1 MLEPPHRT
9 SVAAPTVRSG
19 PGGRIERLDG
29 LHERSERRQRD
40 PAADLP
46 DPSALVR
53 DPGVDQGVHAKQL
66 EGVERPVETY
76 GLFIKANSSIHGPS
90 QGIARILPHRKLL
103 IDGRHVESVSGHAF
117 KTLNPATE
125 EVIATVAEGNE
136 VDVDLAVAAARRAF
150 EGPWRTMR
158 AADRGKILFRLVE
171 LMKQHADEIAAL
183 ESLDAGKP
191 IAGVLRQDLP
201 AAIDTLTYYA
211 GWADKMTGE
220 VVPVRDD
227 ALTYTVREPVG
238 VVAVIVPWNF
248 PLMIGMWKLAPALAC
263 GCTVVMKP
271 AELTSLSALRIG
283 ELALEAG
290 LPPGVLN
297 IVTGPG
303 RVVGDAL
310 VNHPDV
316 DKVTFTG
323 SPGVGRGIL
332 RGAAGNFKRVSL
344 ELGGKSANVIFDD
357 ADLDAATKAA
367 ASGIFFNAGQVCS
380 AGSRVLVQEKVYDD
394 VVARLAQRA
403 QSLRIGDPSDRAT
416 SLGPVISEKQMK
428 GILDYVDIGQ
438 KEGASLVTGGERV
451 GDRGYFL
458 SPAVF
463 ANVEHEMRISQEE
476 IFGPVVSVIKFRD
489 EADAL
494 RIANGTAY
502 SLAAGVWSRDI
513 GRVQRFA
520 KRANAGTVWLNTY
533 GYTDVRLPWGGARD
547 SGFGREHGSAAIE
560 NFTEPK
566 AVWMNLNV

>member
-1 MLEPPHRT
+1 MYRR
-9 SVAAPTVRSG
+9 VD
-19 PGGRIERLDG
+19 LD
-29 LHERSERRQRD
+29 HYE
-40 PAADLP
+40 
-46 DPSALVR
+46 
-53 DPGVDQGVHAKQL
+53 
-66 EGVERPVETY
+66 
-76 GLFIKANSSIHGPS
+76 LFIDGKHVAPGSGEYSID
-90 QGIARILPHRKLL
+90 I
-103 IDGRHVESVSGHAF
+103 
-117 KTLNPATE
+117 NPATE
-125 EVIATVAEGNE
+125 QPIAEVAQGGKA
-136 VDVDLAVAAARRAF
+136 DVDLAVSAARAALKVW
-150 EGPWRTMR
+150 GGMR
-158 AADRGKILFRLVE
+158 AAERGRILQRAAALLEQHQEE
-171 LMKQHADEIAAL
+171 LIEL

-191 IAGVLRQDLP
+191 LAAVRRQDM
-201 AAIDTLTYYA
+201 AAVIDTVRYYA
-211 GWADKMTGE
+211 GWCDKITGQ
-220 VVPVRDD
+220 VIPARPD

-238 VVAVIVPWNF
+238 VVAAIVPWNF

-263 GCTVVMKP
+263 GCTIVMKP

-344 ELGGKSANVIFDD
+344 ELGGKFANVIFDD
-357 ADLDAATKAA
+357 PDIEAATKAA

-380 AGSRVLVQEKVYDD
+380 AGSRVLVHEKVYDE
-394 VVARLAQRA
+394 VVERLTQRA
-403 QSLRIGDPSDRAT
+403 KAIRIGDPADRAT
-416 SLGPVISEKQMK
+416 ALGPVISEKQMK
-428 GILDYVDIGQ
+428 SILDYVDIGQ
-438 KEGASLVTGGERV
+438 KEGALLTTGGERV
-451 GDRGYFL
+451 GDRGYFI

-463 ANVEHEMRISQEE
+463 ANVGHEMRISQEE

-489 EADAL
+489 EVDAL

-520 KRANAGTVWLNTY
+520 KKAKAGTVWINTY
-533 GYTDVRLPWGGARD
+533 GYTDVRLPWGGVRD
-547 SGFGREHGSAAIE
+547 SGFGREHGTAAIE

>member
-1 MLEPPHRT
+1 M
-9 SVAAPTVRSG
+9 
-19 PGGRIERLDG
+19 
-29 LHERSERRQRD
+29 
-40 PAADLP
+40 
-46 DPSALVR
+46 
-53 DPGVDQGVHAKQL
+53 
-66 EGVERPVETY
+66 
-76 GLFIKANSSIHGPS
+76 
-90 QGIARILPHRKLL
+90 
-103 IDGRHVESVSGHAF
+103 
-117 KTLNPATE
+117 
-125 EVIATVAEGNE
+125 IATIAEGNE
-136 VDVDLAVAAARRAF
+136 ADVDRAVAAARRAF

-158 AADRGKILFRLVE
+158 AAERGHILLRWAE
-171 LMKQHADEIAAL
+171 LLKQHADEIVAL

-191 IAGVLRQDLP
+191 IAGVLRQDFP

-211 GWADKMTGE
+211 GWADKISGD
-220 VVPVRDD
+220 VVTARDD

-238 VVAVIVPWNF
+238 VVAAIVPWNF

-290 LPPGVLN
+290 LPKGVLN

-323 SPGVGRGIL
+323 SPGVGRGIMK
-332 RGAAGNFKRVSL
+332 GAAGNFKRVSL

-357 ADLDAATKAA
+357 ANLEAAAKAA
-367 ASGIFFNAGQVCS
+367 AAGIFFNAGQVCS
-380 AGSRVLVQEKVYDD
+380 AGSRVLVQENAYDE
-394 VVARLAQRA
+394 VVERLVDRA
-403 QSLRIGDPSDRAT
+403 EALRIGDPADRAT
-416 SLGPVISEKQMK
+416 ALGPVISEKQMRS
-428 GILDYVDIGQ
+428 ILDYVEIG
-438 KEGASLVTGGERV
+438 KHEGALLATGGARV
-451 GDRGYFL
+451 GDLGYFI

-463 ANVEHEMRISQEE
+463 ANVAHEMRISQEE
-476 IFGPVVSVIKFRD
+476 IFGPVVSVIKFKD

-502 SLAAGVWSRDI
+502 SLAAGVWSADM

-520 KRANAGTVWLNTY
+520 KKARAGTVWINTY
-533 GYTDVRLPWGGARD
+533 GYTDVRLPWGGERD
-547 SGFGREHGSAAIE
+547 SGLGREHGTAALD

>member
-1 MLEPPHRT
+1 MMSIAYDLAPETAAAEFLRT
-9 SVAAPTVRSG
+9 P
-19 PGGRIERLDG
+19 
-29 LHERSERRQRD
+29 
-40 PAADLP
+40 
-46 DPSALVR
+46 
-53 DPGVDQGVHAKQL
+53 QG
-66 EGVERPVETY
+66 
-76 GLFIKANSSIHGPS
+76 
-90 QGIARILPHRKLL
+90 LL
-103 IDGRHVESVSGHAF
+103 IDGRRVASASGRMF

-125 EVIATVAEGNE
+125 EVIATIAEGNE
-136 VDVDLAVAAARRAF
+136 ADVDRAVVAARRAF

-158 AADRGKILFRLVE
+158 AAERGRILLKWAE
-171 LMKQHADEIAAL
+171 LLKRHADEIVEI

-191 IAGVLRQDLP
+191 IAAVLRQDFP
-201 AAIDTLTYYA
+201 AAVDTLTYYA
-211 GWADKMTGE
+211 GWADKISGD
-220 VVPVRDD
+220 VVSTRDD

-238 VVAVIVPWNF
+238 VVAAIVPWNF

-263 GCTVVMKP
+263 GCTVIMKP

-290 LPPGVLN
+290 LPAGVFN

-323 SPGVGRGIL
+323 SPGVGRGIMK
-332 RGAAGNFKRVSL
+332 GAAGNFKRVSL

-357 ADLDAATKAA
+357 ADIDAAAKAA
-367 ASGIFFNAGQVCS
+367 AAGIFFNAGQVCS
-380 AGSRVLVQEKVYDD
+380 AGSRVLVQEKVYDE
-394 VVARLAQRA
+394 VVERLIARAK
-403 QSLRIGDPSDRAT
+403 SLRMGDPLDRAT

-428 GILDYVDIGQ
+428 SILDYVGIGQ
-438 KEGASLVTGGERV
+438 QEGASLVTGGEKV
-451 GDRGYFL
+451 GKRGYFI

-463 ANVEHEMRISQEE
+463 ANVKHEMRISQEE
-476 IFGPVVSVIKFRD
+476 IFGPVVSVIKFKD

-502 SLAAGVWSRDI
+502 SLAAGVWSRDM

-520 KRANAGTVWLNTY
+520 RRARAGTVWINTY
-533 GYTDVRLPWGGARD
+533 GYTDVRLPWGGERD
-547 SGFGREHGSAAIE
+547 SGLGREHGTAAIE

-566 AVWMNLNV
+566 AVWMNLNA

>member
-1 MLEPPHRT
+1 MM
-9 SVAAPTVRSG
+9 SVAYDYERDARAPTVRD
-19 PGGRIERLDG
+19 EL
-29 LHERSERRQRD
+29 
-40 PAADLP
+40 
-46 DPSALVR
+46 
-53 DPGVDQGVHAKQL
+53 
-66 EGVERPVETY
+66 
-76 GLFIKANSSIHGPS
+76 
-90 QGIARILPHRKLL
+90 LL
-103 IDGRHVESVSGHAF
+103 IDGARVRSLSGKTF
-117 KTLNPATE
+117 KSLNPATE
-125 EVIATVAEGNE
+125 QVIAVVAEGNE
-136 VDVDLAVAAARRAF
+136 ADVDRAVAAARRAF

-158 AADRGKILFRLVE
+158 AAERGHILLKWAE
-171 LMKQHADEIAAL
+171 LLKQHADEIAAL

-191 IAGVLRQDLP
+191 IAGVLRQDFP

-211 GWADKMTGE
+211 GWADKISGD
-220 VVPVRDD
+220 VVSTRDD

-238 VVAVIVPWNF
+238 VVAAIVPWNF

-283 ELALEAG
+283 ELALEAR
-290 LPPGVLN
+290 LPKGVLN

-323 SPGVGRGIL
+323 SPGVGRGIMK
-332 RGAAGNFKRVSL
+332 GAAGNFKRVSL

-357 ADLDAATKAA
+357 ANLEAAAKAA
-367 ASGIFFNAGQVCS
+367 AAGIFFNAGQVCS
-380 AGSRVLVQEKVYDD
+380 AGSRVLVQENAYDE
-394 VVARLAQRA
+394 VVERLVARAEA
-403 QSLRIGDPSDRAT
+403 LRIGDPADRAT
-416 SLGPVISEKQMK
+416 ALGPVISEKQMRS
-428 GILDYVDIGQ
+428 ILDYVEIG
-438 KEGASLVTGGERV
+438 KNEGAHLATGGERV
-451 GDRGYFL
+451 GDRGYFI

-463 ANVEHEMRISQEE
+463 ANVAHEMRISQEE
-476 IFGPVVSVIKFRD
+476 IFGPVVSVIKFKD

-502 SLAAGVWSRDI
+502 SLAAGVWSADM

-520 KRANAGTVWLNTY
+520 KKARAGTVWINTY
-533 GYTDVRLPWGGARD
+533 GYTDVRLPWGGERD
-547 SGFGREHGSAAIE
+547 SGLGREHGTAALD

>member
-1 MLEPPHRT
+1 MMSIAYDYSRETTLPV
-9 SVAAPTVRSG
+9 SVPK
-19 PGGRIERLDG
+19 PRL
-29 LHERSERRQRD
+29 
-40 PAADLP
+40 
-46 DPSALVR
+46 
-53 DPGVDQGVHAKQL
+53 
-66 EGVERPVETY
+66 
-76 GLFIKANSSIHGPS
+76 
-90 QGIARILPHRKLL
+90 LL
-103 IDGRHVESVSGHAF
+103 IDGRRVASASGHTF
-117 KTLNPATE
+117 KSLNPATE
-125 EVIATVAEGNE
+125 QVIATIAEGNE
-136 VDVDLAVAAARRAF
+136 VDVDRAVAAARRAF

-158 AADRGKILFRLVE
+158 ASERGQILLRIVD
-171 LMKQHADEIAAL
+171 LMKRHADKIIAP
-183 ESLDAGKP
+183 ESPDADKP
-191 IAGVLRQDLP
+191 ISGVLRQDFP
-201 AAIDTLTYYA
+201 AALDTLTYYA
-211 GWADKMTGE
+211 GWADKIHGE
-220 VVPVRDD
+220 VGSTRDD
-227 ALTYTVREPVG
+227 APTSTEREPVG

-263 GCTVVMKP
+263 GCTIVMKP

-316 DKVTFTG
+316 VKVTFTG

-357 ADLDAATKAA
+357 ADVEAASKAA

-380 AGSRVLVQEKVYDD
+380 AGSRVLAHENVYDE
-394 VVARLAQRA
+394 VVERLTQRA
-403 QSLRIGDPSDRAT
+403 KAIRLGDPADRAT
-416 SLGPVISEKQMK
+416 VMGPVISEKQMK
-428 GILDYVDIGQ
+428 SILDYVDVGQ
-438 KEGASLVTGGERV
+438 QEGALLTTGGQRV
-451 GDRGYFL
+451 GERGYFI

-476 IFGPVVSVIKFRD
+476 IFGPVVSVIKFKD

-520 KRANAGTVWLNTY
+520 KKAKAGTVWINTY
-533 GYTDVRLPWGGARD
+533 GYTDVRLPWGGVRD
-547 SGFGREHGSAAIE
+547 SGFGREHGSAAID

-566 AVWMNLNV
+566 AGWINLNV

>member
-1 MLEPPHRT
+1 MHR
-9 SVAAPTVRSG
+9 R
-19 PGGRIERLDG
+19 
-29 LHERSERRQRD
+29 
-40 PAADLP
+40 
-46 DPSALVR
+46 
-53 DPGVDQGVHAKQL
+53 
-66 EGVERPVETY
+66 
-76 GLFIKANSSIHGPS
+76 
-90 QGIARILPHRKLL
+90 LL
-103 IDGRHVESVSGHAF
+103 IDGQHVESVSGRSF
-117 KTLNPATE
+117 KTLDPATE
-125 EVIATVAEGNE
+125 EVIATIAEGNAA
-136 VDVDLAVAAARRAF
+136 DVDRAVAAARRAF
-150 EGPWRTMR
+150 EGPWSTMR
-158 AADRGKILFRLVE
+158 PAERGQILFRLVE
-171 LMKQHADEIAAL
+171 LMKQHADELAEL
-183 ESLDAGKP
+183 ESRDAGKP
-191 IAGVLRQDLP
+191 IAAVLRQDLP

-211 GWADKMTGE
+211 GWADKIHGE
-220 VVPVRDD
+220 VVPTRSD
-227 ALTYTVREPVG
+227 ALTYTLREPVG
-238 VVAVIVPWNF
+238 VVGVVVPWNF

-297 IVTGPG
+297 IVPGPG

-316 DKVTFTG
+316 DKITFTG

-367 ASGIFFNAGQVCS
+367 AAGIFFNAGQVCS
-380 AGSRVLVQEKVYDD
+380 AGSRVLAHEKVYDE
-394 VVARLAQRA
+394 VVERITARARA
-403 QSLRIGDPSDRAT
+403 IRIGDPADRAT
-416 SLGPVISEKQMK
+416 ALGPVISEKQMNT
-428 GILDYVDIGQ
+428 ILGYVDVGR

-451 GDRGYFL
+451 GDRGYFI
-458 SPAVF
+458 SPTVF
-463 ANVEHEMRISQEE
+463 AAVAHEMRISQEE
-476 IFGPVVSVIKFRD
+476 IFGPVVSVIRFKD

-494 RIANGTAY
+494 RIANGTSY

-520 KRANAGTVWLNTY
+520 KKAKAGTVWINTY

-547 SGFGREHGSAAIE
+547 SGFGREHGTAAIE

-566 AVWMNLNV
+566 AVWMNLNA

>member
-1 MLEPPHRT
+1 MSIAYDFSRE
-9 SVAAPTVRSG
+9 AAPVVSAAK
-19 PGGRIERLDG
+19 ERL
-29 LHERSERRQRD
+29 
-40 PAADLP
+40 
-46 DPSALVR
+46 
-53 DPGVDQGVHAKQL
+53 
-66 EGVERPVETY
+66 
-76 GLFIKANSSIHGPS
+76 
-90 QGIARILPHRKLL
+90 LL
-103 IDGRHVESVSGHAF
+103 IDRRNIPSASGRTFTS
-117 KTLNPATE
+117 LNPATE
-125 EVIATVAEGNE
+125 EVIATIAEGNE
-136 VDVDLAVAAARRAF
+136 VDVDRAVAATRRAF

-158 AADRGKILFRLVE
+158 PAERGHILLRWADLLKA
-171 LMKQHADEIAAL
+171 HADEIAGL

-191 IAGVLRQDLP
+191 IAAVLRQDFP
-201 AAIDTLTYYA
+201 AAVDTLTYYA
-211 GWADKMTGE
+211 GWADKISGE
-220 VVPVRDD
+220 VVPTRDD

-238 VVAVIVPWNF
+238 VVAAIVPWNF

-283 ELALEAG
+283 ELALQAG

-303 RVVGDAL
+303 RVVGEAL

-323 SPGVGRGIL
+323 SPGVGRGIMKA
-332 RGAAGNFKRVSL
+332 AAGNFKRVSL

-367 ASGIFFNAGQVCS
+367 AAGIFFNAGQVCS
-380 AGSRVLVQEKVYDD
+380 AGSRVLAHEKVYDE
-394 VVARLAQRA
+394 VVERLTARAK
-403 QSLRIGDPSDRAT
+403 SLRIGDPGDRAT
-416 SLGPVISEKQMK
+416 TLGPVISEKQMK
-428 GILDYVDIGQ
+428 IILDYVAIGR
-438 KEGASLVTGGERV
+438 KEGALLTTGGERV
-451 GDRGYFL
+451 GERGYFI

-463 ANVEHEMRISQEE
+463 AGVEHEMRISQEE

-520 KRANAGTVWLNTY
+520 KKARAGTVWINTY
-533 GYTDVRLPWGGARD
+533 GYTDVRLPWGGERD
-547 SGFGREHGSAAIE
+547 SGLGREHGTAAIE

>member
-1 MLEPPHRT
+1 MMSIAYDRSFEPASAPMHR
-9 SVAAPTVRSG
+9 R
-19 PGGRIERLDG
+19 
-29 LHERSERRQRD
+29 
-40 PAADLP
+40 
-46 DPSALVR
+46 
-53 DPGVDQGVHAKQL
+53 
-66 EGVERPVETY
+66 
-76 GLFIKANSSIHGPS
+76 
-90 QGIARILPHRKLL
+90 LL
-103 IDGRHVESVSGHAF
+103 IDGQHVESVSGRSF
-117 KTLNPATE
+117 KTLDPATE
-125 EVIATVAEGNE
+125 EVIATIAEGNAA
-136 VDVDLAVAAARRAF
+136 DVDRAVAAARRAF
-150 EGPWRTMR
+150 EGPWSTMR
-158 AADRGKILFRLVE
+158 PAERGQILFRLVE
-171 LMKQHADEIAAL
+171 LMKQHADELAEL
-183 ESLDAGKP
+183 ESRDAGKP
-191 IAGVLRQDLP
+191 IAAVLRQDLP

-211 GWADKMTGE
+211 GWADKIHGE
-220 VVPVRDD
+220 VVPTRSD
-227 ALTYTVREPVG
+227 ALTYTLREPVG
-238 VVAVIVPWNF
+238 VVGVVVPWNF

-297 IVTGPG
+297 IVPGPG

-316 DKVTFTG
+316 DKITFTG

-357 ADLDAATKAA
+357 ADLDAATRAA
-367 ASGIFFNAGQVCS
+367 AAGIFFNAGQVCS
-380 AGSRVLVQEKVYDD
+380 AGSRVLAHEKVYDE
-394 VVARLAQRA
+394 VVERIAARARA
-403 QSLRIGDPSDRAT
+403 IRIGDPADRAT
-416 SLGPVISEKQMK
+416 ALGPVISEKQMK
-428 GILDYVDIGQ
+428 TILGYVDVGR

-451 GDRGYFL
+451 GDRGYFI
-458 SPAVF
+458 SPTVF
-463 ANVEHEMRISQEE
+463 AGVAHEMRISQEE
-476 IFGPVVSVIKFRD
+476 IFGPVVSVIRFKD

-494 RIANGTAY
+494 RIVNGTAY

-520 KRANAGTVWLNTY
+520 RKAKAGTVWINTY

-547 SGFGREHGSAAIE
+547 SGFGREHGTAAIE

>member
-1 MLEPPHRT
+1 MMSIAYDYSRDG
-9 SVAAPTVRSG
+9 AP
-19 PGGRIERLDG
+19 
-29 LHERSERRQRD
+29 
-40 PAADLP
+40 
-46 DPSALVR
+46 
-53 DPGVDQGVHAKQL
+53 
-66 EGVERPVETY
+66 
-76 GLFIKANSSIHGPS
+76 
-90 QGIARILPHRKLL
+90 ARAVSNPELLL
-103 IDGRHVESVSGHAF
+103 IDGRGVASASGRTF
-117 KTLNPATE
+117 TSLNPATE
-125 EVIATVAEGNE
+125 KVIATIAEGNE
-136 VDVDLAVAAARRAF
+136 IDVDRAVEAARRAF
-150 EGPWRTMR
+150 EGSWRTMR
-158 AADRGKILFRLVE
+158 AAERGHILHKWADL
-171 LMKQHADEIAAL
+171 LKKHSDEIAEL

-191 IAGVLRQDLP
+191 ISAVLRQDLP

-211 GWADKMTGE
+211 GWADKISGDVIST
-220 VVPVRDD
+220 RDD

-238 VVAVIVPWNF
+238 VVAAIVPWNF

-290 LPPGVLN
+290 LPAGVLN

-344 ELGGKSANVIFDD
+344 ELGGKSANVVFDD
-357 ADLDAATKAA
+357 ADIEAASKAA

-380 AGSRVLVQEKVYDD
+380 AGSRVLAHEKVYDE
-394 VVARLAQRA
+394 VVERLTQRA
-403 QSLRIGDPSDRAT
+403 KTIRIGDPADRAT
-416 SLGPVISEKQMK
+416 ALGPVISEKQMNS
-428 GILDYVDIGQ
+428 ILGYVDIGQ
-438 KEGASLVTGGERV
+438 KEGASLVTGGKRV
-451 GDRGYFL
+451 GDRGYFI
-458 SPAVF
+458 SPTVF
-463 ANVEHEMRISQEE
+463 ADVAHEMRISQEE

-502 SLAAGVWSRDI
+502 SLAAGVWSRDM
-513 GRVQRFA
+513 GRVQRFVKKA
-520 KRANAGTVWLNTY
+520 RAGTVWINTY
-533 GYTDVRLPWGGARD
+533 GYTDVRLPWGGERD
-547 SGFGREHGSAAIE
+547 SGLGREHGTAAID

-566 AVWMNLNV
+566 AVWMNPNV

>member
-1 MLEPPHRT
+1 M
-9 SVAAPTVRSG
+9 SVAYDYERDARHAPTVR
-19 PGGRIERLDG
+19 EEL
-29 LHERSERRQRD
+29 
-40 PAADLP
+40 
-46 DPSALVR
+46 
-53 DPGVDQGVHAKQL
+53 
-66 EGVERPVETY
+66 
-76 GLFIKANSSIHGPS
+76 
-90 QGIARILPHRKLL
+90 LL
-103 IDGRHVESVSGHAF
+103 IDGARIRSLSGKTF
-117 KTLNPATE
+117 KSLNPATE
-125 EVIATVAEGNE
+125 QVIATIAEGNE
-136 VDVDLAVAAARRAF
+136 ADVDRAVAAARRAF

-158 AADRGKILFRLVE
+158 AAERGHILLRWAE
-171 LMKQHADEIAAL
+171 LLKQHADEIAAL

-191 IAGVLRQDLP
+191 IAAVLRQDLP

-211 GWADKMTGE
+211 GWADKISGD
-220 VVPVRDD
+220 VVSTRDD

-238 VVAVIVPWNF
+238 VVAAIVPWNF

-290 LPPGVLN
+290 LPKGVLN

-323 SPGVGRGIL
+323 SPGVGRGIMK
-332 RGAAGNFKRVSL
+332 GAAGNFKRVSL

-357 ADLDAATKAA
+357 ANLEAAAKAA
-367 ASGIFFNAGQVCS
+367 AAGIFFNAGQVCS
-380 AGSRVLVQEKVYDD
+380 AGSRVLVQEKAYDE
-394 VVARLAQRA
+394 VVERLVARAE
-403 QSLRIGDPSDRAT
+403 SLRIGDPADRAT
-416 SLGPVISEKQMK
+416 VLGPVISEKQMRS
-428 GILDYVDIGQ
+428 ILDYVEIGNN
-438 KEGASLVTGGERV
+438 EGAQLATGGERV
-451 GDRGYFL
+451 GDRGYFI

-463 ANVEHEMRISQEE
+463 ANVAHEMRISQEE
-476 IFGPVVSVIKFRD
+476 IFGPVVSVIKFKD

-502 SLAAGVWSRDI
+502 SLAAGVWSADM

-520 KRANAGTVWLNTY
+520 KKARAGTVWINTY
-533 GYTDVRLPWGGARD
+533 GYTDVRLPWGGERD
-547 SGFGREHGSAAIE
+547 SGLGREHGTAALD

>member
-1 MLEPPHRT
+1 MM
-9 SVAAPTVRSG
+9 SVAYNYTPET
-19 PGGRIERLDG
+19 
-29 LHERSERRQRD
+29 
-40 PAADLP
+40 AAAEFL
-46 DPSALVR
+46 R
-53 DPGVDQGVHAKQL
+53 K
-66 EGVERPVETY
+66 
-76 GLFIKANSSIHGPS
+76 
-90 QGIARILPHRKLL
+90 PHQLL
-103 IDGRHVESVSGHAF
+103 IDGRRVPSSSGRTF
-117 KTLNPATE
+117 KSINPATE
-125 EVIATVAEGNE
+125 EVIATVAEGNAA
-136 VDVDLAVAAARRAF
+136 DVDYAVAAARRAF

-158 AADRGKILFRLVE
+158 AAERGHLLLKWADLLKR
-171 LMKQHADEIAAL
+171 HADEIVEI
-183 ESLDAGKP
+183 ESLDGGKP
-191 IAGVLRQDLP
+191 ISATMRQDFP

-211 GWADKMTGE
+211 GWADKISGE
-220 VVPVRDD
+220 VVATRDD

-238 VVAVIVPWNF
+238 VVAAIVPWNF

-290 LPPGVLN
+290 IPPGVFN

-323 SPGVGRGIL
+323 SPGVGRGIMK
-332 RGAAGNFKRVSL
+332 GAASNFKRVSL

-357 ADLDAATKAA
+357 ADLEAASKSAA
-367 ASGIFFNAGQVCS
+367 AGIFFNAGQVCS
-380 AGSRVLVQEKVYDD
+380 AGSRVLVQENAYDE
-394 VVARLAQRA
+394 VVERIAARAK
-403 QSLRIGDPSDRAT
+403 SLRMGDLLDRNT

-428 GILDYVDIGQ
+428 SILDYVDIGQ
-438 KEGASLVTGGERV
+438 KEGATLVTGGERV
-451 GDRGYFL
+451 GKRGYFI

-463 ANVEHEMRISQEE
+463 AGVKHEMRVSQEE

-502 SLAAGVWSRDI
+502 SLAAGVWSRDM

-520 KRANAGTVWLNTY
+520 KRARAGTVWINTY
-533 GYTDVRLPWGGARD
+533 GYTDVRLPWGGERD
-547 SGFGREHGSAAIE
+547 SGLGREHGTAAIE

-566 AVWMNLNV
+566 AVWMNLSA